1 MKITRDEVEKLLATM
16 YRLEATEV
24 ELEEIVETIESADS
38 RIKYF
43 DAGSINNSVINWGER
58 VIRNGAASIKKYD
71 VEYFNPISFAM
82 YKDTGAADSN
92 IRIAPDWI
100 I

>member
-1 MKITRDEVEKLLATM
+1 M
-16 YRLEATEV
+16 
-24 ELEEIVETIESADS
+24 
-38 RIKYF
+38 
-43 DAGSINNSVINWGER
+43 
-58 VIRNGAASIKKYD
+58 IRNGAASIKKYD